1 MRLHNH
7 AASAIGFAVNES
19 IRTLVVDDEPLAR
32 RGLRVRLERESD
44 FEVVGEAEDG
54 ESAVAA
60 ILAHRP
66 DLVFLDVQMPGFD
79 GFDVVT
85 RTVGAHLPSIVF
97 VTAYDQYAIR
107 AFGVHALDY
116 LLKPITH
123 RRFQE
128 ALHRVRAERDL
139 TVKAETADRLRALL
153 DARTELGAAAPG
165 ETIPA
170 SDAQYATRL
179 TVRDGERFLLLRTQ
193 DIDWIEAAANYLHLH
208 VGTRTYEMRA
218 TMQDI
223 DRRLDPQQFA
233 RVHRSTIVN
242 LDRVK
247 TITPDW
253 HGDYAVGLTTGATL
267 RLSRRYRDR
276 VFP

>member
-1 MRLHNH
+1 M
-7 AASAIGFAVNES
+7 SQT
-19 IRTLVVDDEPLAR
+19 IRTVVVDDEPLAR

-44 FEVVGEAEDG
+44 IEVIGEAEDG
-54 ESAVAA
+54 QTAVDA

-85 RTVGAHLPSIVF
+85 RTAGAHLPSIVF
-97 VTAYDQYAIR
+97 VTAFDQYAIR
-107 AFGVHALDY
+107 AFGIHALDY

-128 ALHRVRAERDL
+128 ALQRVRAERAREA
-139 TVKAETADRLRALL
+139 KAESADRLSALL
-153 DARTELGAAAPG
+153 DARTAHIAGAAGDASASAP
-165 ETIPA
+165 A
-170 SDAQYATRL
+170 AAYATRL

-193 DIDWIEAAANYLHLH
+193 EVDWIEAAANYLHLH
-208 VGTRTYEMRA
+208 VGARTYEVRA
-218 TMQDI
+218 TMQDFEQK
-223 DRRLDPQQFA
+223 LDPRQFA
-233 RVHRSTIVN
+233 RIHRSSIVN
-242 LDRVK
+242 LDRVAA
-247 TITPDW
+247 INPDW
-253 HGDYAVGLTTGATL
+253 HGDFAVVLTTGATL

>member
-1 MRLHNH
+1 M
-7 AASAIGFAVNES
+7 SES

-44 FEVVGEAEDG
+44 IEVVGEAEDG
-54 ESAVAA
+54 QSAVDA

-85 RTVGAHLPSIVF
+85 RTAGAHLPSIVF

-139 TVKAETADRLRALL
+139 TAKAESADRLRALL
-153 DARTELGAAAPG
+153 DSRLEARPAQSLPNEGGTAGPAADP
-165 ETIPA
+165 
-170 SDAQYATRL
+170 SYATRL
-179 TVRDGERFLLLRTQ
+179 TVRDGERFLLVRTHEV
-193 DIDWIEAAANYLHLH
+193 DWIEAAANYLHLH
-208 VGTRTYEMRA
+208 VGARTYEVRA
-218 TMQDI
+218 TMQDFE
-223 DRRLDPQQFA
+223 RKLDPKQFA
-233 RVHRSTIVN
+233 RIHRSTIVN
-242 LDRVK
+242 LDRVA
-247 TITPDW
+247 TINPDW
-253 HGDYAVGLTTGATL
+253 HGDFAVVLTTGSTL

>member
-1 MRLHNH
+1 M
-7 AASAIGFAVNES
+7 SPV

-32 RGLRVRLERESD
+32 RGLRVRLEREAD
-44 FEVVGEAEDG
+44 IEVVGEAEDG
-54 ESAVAA
+54 QSAVDA

-85 RTVGAHLPSIVF
+85 RTAGAHLPSIVF

-128 ALHRVRAERDL
+128 ALQRVRAERDL
-139 TVKAETADRLRALL
+139 AAKAESAERLRALL
-153 DARTELGAAAPG
+153 DARVAQAPVQDPG
-165 ETIPA
+165 TSGPA
-170 SDAQYATRL
+170 PDTAYATRL
-179 TVRDGERFLLLRTQ
+179 TVRDGERFLLLRTHEL
-193 DIDWIEAAANYLHLH
+193 DWIEAAANYLHLH
-208 VGTRTYEMRA
+208 VGARTYEVRA
-218 TMQDI
+218 TMQDFE
-223 DRRLDPQQFA
+223 RKLDPQQFA
-233 RVHRSTIVN
+233 RIHRSTIVN
-242 LDRVK
+242 LDRVA
-247 TITPDW
+247 TINPDW
-253 HGDYAVGLTTGATL
+253 HGDYAVVLTSGSTL

>member
-1 MRLHNH
+1 M
-7 AASAIGFAVNES
+7 SQT

-44 FEVVGEAEDG
+44 IEVVGEAEDG
-54 ESAVAA
+54 QSAVEA

-85 RTVGAHLPSIVF
+85 RTAGAHLPSIVF
-97 VTAYDQYAIR
+97 VTAYDHYAIR

-128 ALHRVRAERDL
+128 ALHRVRAEREL
-139 TVKAETADRLRALL
+139 AAKAESAERFRALL
-153 DARTELGAAAPG
+153 EARAAQATPTQPATAAPPG
-165 ETIPA
+165 DTA
-170 SDAQYATRL
+170 YATRL
-179 TVRDGERFLLLRTQ
+179 TVRDGERFLLLRTEE
-193 DIDWIEAAANYLHLH
+193 IDWIEAAANYLHLH
-208 VGTRTYEMRA
+208 VGARTYEVRA
-218 TMQDI
+218 TMQDFE
-223 DRRLDPQQFA
+223 RKLHPQQFA
-233 RVHRSTIVN
+233 RIHRSTIVN
-242 LDRVK
+242 LDRVA
-247 TITPDW
+247 TINPDW
-253 HGDYAVGLTTGATL
+253 HGDFEVVLNSGAAL